1 MKMEYNVQI
10 LRGWPMDGA
19 LERQETIKSGV
30 TLVNGDWVQ
39 MQSDG
44 TIDKVSATK
53 TANAGLV
60 IRGNGDAASAAG
72 TSGSGYVSGG
82 SGKALVLWGNFIAQQ
97 KTATTFTRGQALT
110 AQSGALVVGTVGTDP
125 IIGYVLDIAA
135 SGANQDQTFTYKIN

>member
-19 LERQETIKSGV
+19 LERQETIDTGV

-39 MQSDG
+39 KQSNG
-44 TIDKVSATK
+44 NVAKVSATK

-97 KTATTFTRGQALT
+97 KTATTFTPGQALT
-110 AQSGALVVGTVGTDP
+110 AQSGALVAGTVGTDP
-125 IIGYVLDIAA
+125 IIGYVLDSVGAA
-135 SGANQDQTFTYKIN
+135 ANQDQTFTYKIN